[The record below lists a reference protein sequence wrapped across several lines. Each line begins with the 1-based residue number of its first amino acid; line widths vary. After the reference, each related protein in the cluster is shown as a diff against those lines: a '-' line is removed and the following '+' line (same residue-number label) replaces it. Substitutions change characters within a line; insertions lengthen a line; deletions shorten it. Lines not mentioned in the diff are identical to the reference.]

1 METRINT
8 ENRLATME
16 QKIDNLTEDVKEIAK
31 DIKDHI
37 KLEAEKYEKLDT
49 KYSAKWVEKTLLVI
63 IGIIL
68 SGLAGAFF
76 KLIFK

>member
-1 METRINT
+1 
-8 ENRLATME
+8 ME
-16 QKIDNLTEDVKEIAK
+16 QKIDNLTKSVEEIGN

-37 KLEAEKYEKLDT
+37 KREGEKYENLDT

-63 IGIIL
+63 IGLIL
-68 SGLAGAFF
+68 SGLAAAFF